1 MPENVNKKGIA
12 TRLLVKSLNLQGID
26 AILLSGI
33 SLAAARQ
40 AVTEKFGETYCIK
53 TIHRRR
59 VKLEQAAREIKA
71 FTVPKDPRA
80 DSLMYQLKTLGVEL
94 ERTMDANVDKTDP
107 SYQMLETVKKQIQ
120 SFLRRSAEYYEEV
133 DHLGLIR
140 YVLNTMHIRIS
151 MMHEMEMKMGMV
163 LRDNTDNLVRMM
175 DAIVSSIEVHQTLG
189 LKPKFGDPTINL
201 NVNVGAGSQVNIG
214 NTQSERNAR
223 LDEIEKALHG
233 LQGEERDK
241 KLRELVF
248 KQVGLKDA
256 SFEEIPKENR
266 AEGDTKT

>member
-1 MPENVNKKGIA
+1 MPENVIEHRSSPK
-12 TRLLVKSLNLQGID
+12 LLKDSPNLKGID
-26 AILLSGI
+26 ALLLSGI
-33 SLAAARQ
+33 SLPAVRVK
-40 AVTEKFGETYCIK
+40 VTEMFGETFSIPTYS
-53 TIHRRR
+53 HRRA
-59 VKLEQAAREIKA
+59 KLRDAIREVQTAAAI
-71 FTVPKDPRA
+71 KDPRA

-223 LDEIEKALHG
+223 LDEIEKSLQG

-256 SFEEIPKENR
+256 SFEEVQNR